1 LSKTTSVDSLLLP
14 RLTPPVAPVRERR
27 SVTAQAGS
35 MSKSS
40 SPDATVDDRQAQTA
54 LRKVGRAA
62 RAGLSLV
69 EREKA
74 SRKIA
79 DTVIRSAWFRRS
91 KFVAC
96 YLPMHDE
103 VDTWPLIDRAWRMK
117 KRIFA
122 PVIKK
127 NFAMEFRE
135 FGSETTLVFN
145 EYGLPEPQDGEI
157 IRPRAL
163 DVVITPMVAFD
174 DDGNRVGMGGG
185 YFDRTFS
192 FLRHRKLLF
201 HPKLIGLAYSCQRV
215 EKIAP
220 NPWDIRVFRIVDET
234 T

>member
-27 SVTAQAGS
+27 SVTAQAG
-35 MSKSS
+35 
-40 SPDATVDDRQAQTA
+40 QTT

-62 RAGLSLV
+62 RAGLSSG

-74 SRKIA
+74 SKKIA

-91 KFVAC
+91 KFIAC
-96 YLPMHDE
+96 YLSMQEE
-103 VDTWPLIDRAWRMK
+103 VDTWPLIDRALRMK

-122 PVIKK
+122 PVIEK
-127 NFAMEFRE
+127 NFVMQFCELS
-135 FGSETTLVFN
+135 SESKLIFN
-145 EYGLPEPQDGEI
+145 QYGLPEPQDGEI
-157 IRPRAL
+157 IEPRAL
-163 DVVITPMVAFD
+163 DVVITPIVAFD
-174 DDGNRVGMGGG
+174 DDGNRIGMGGG

-192 FLRHRKLLF
+192 FLKHRKLLF